1 VQTRMEGPDEPLPD
15 WGKPFVYAIE
25 SEADA
30 NDYTY
35 PEGYVHHVRVIE
47 RGFPTEKAA
56 QEKLKEMRIL

>member
-1 VQTRMEGPDEPLPD
+1 
-15 WGKPFVYAIE
+15 VYAIE

-47 RGFPTEKAA
+47 RGFPTEEAA
-56 QEKLKEMRIL
+56 QEKLKEMGIL